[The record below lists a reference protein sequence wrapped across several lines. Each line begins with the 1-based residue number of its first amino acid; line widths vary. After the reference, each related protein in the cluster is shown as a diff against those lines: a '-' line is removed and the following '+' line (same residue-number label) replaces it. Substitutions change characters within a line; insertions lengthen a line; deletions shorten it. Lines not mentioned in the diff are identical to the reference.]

1 MSAVSANFSTPC
13 DCVTIGESMV
23 LMQPFAGGPLAQ
35 APLLARSV
43 GGAESNVA
51 IGLSRLGKKS
61 RWISRL
67 GRDPF
72 GDIVLSTLAGEGVDV
87 SLVARDDT
95 APTAVFFKESKGYG
109 EPHVYYYR
117 RGSAASGLSPQHIKP
132 SWFEGARH
140 LHVTGIT
147 PALGADTAQA
157 IEQAMRAA
165 RERGLAVSFDP
176 NLRRKLWDESRARAT
191 LLPLIALCDVFLPGL
206 EEAEFLIG
214 ARPATDYGAEFLDM
228 GPRVVALKLGAR
240 GALGFT
246 RAPGGN
252 ASSNA
257 LSEIKQ
263 GENGQASGNCT
274 VEAPPYEVPHIVD
287 VIGAGDAFAA
297 GFLSVWLDETAT
309 QNVQHSA
316 TLTSPALQRALTRA
330 NLMGALATQFRGD
343 WEGLPTLAELER
355 IEAGQSTVTR

>member
-1 MSAVSANFSTPC
+1 MSDGSSGFPRSARC

-23 LMQPFAGGPLAQ
+23 LLQPFGGGSLAH

-51 IGLSRLGKKS
+51 IALSRLGVKS

-72 GDIVLSTLAGEGVDV
+72 GDIVLSALAGEGVDV
-87 SLVARDDT
+87 SLVTRDDT
-95 APTAVFFKESKGYG
+95 APTAIFFKESKGYG

-117 RGSAASGLSPQHIKP
+117 RDSAASRLSPQDMEP

-147 PALGADTAQA
+147 PALGALTAQL
-157 IEQAMRAA
+157 IEKAMRAA
-165 RERGLAVSFDP
+165 RGRGLTISFDP
-176 NLRRKLWDESRARAT
+176 NLRRKLWAESRARAT
-191 LLPLIALCDVFLPGL
+191 LLSLVGLCDVFLPGL

-214 ARPATDYGAEFLDM
+214 ARPAADYGAAFLDM
-228 GPRVVALKLGAR
+228 GPRVVVLKLGAH
-240 GALGFT
+240 GALGFV
-246 RAPGGN
+246 R
-252 ASSNA
+252 
-257 LSEIKQ
+257 
-263 GENGQASGNCT
+263 GQAVNAQAANEQAALDCII
-274 VEAPPYEVPHIVD
+274 EAPPYEMPHIVD

-297 GFLSVWLDETAT
+297 GFLSVWLDETAIPDAPHPVT
-309 QNVQHSA
+309 INPFV
-316 TLTSPALQRALTRA
+316 LQRALQRA

-343 WEGLPTLAELER
+343 WEGLPTLAELSR
-355 IEAGQSTVTR
+355 IEAGESHITR